1 MDVAKCSQLTREAP
15 ILFRQTLLVNESV
28 KVWHH
33 FTLCI
38 FLSSCGFFELDQHAI
53 VRAVA
58 TTTISTVK
66 PIPFHLYLKCIVLCW
81 DIVAKYIEHHE
92 RKKLV
97 LNLNDNYK
105 PSIPR
110 HLNLFYL
117 FTSIDW
123 LDQELE
129 VRHLD
134 PRCVSLWPQRK
145 ANKPAVDKNGRNGP
159 MNREV
164 GLWMSR
170 QLNLSKIGTRNHVEI
185 ILAGKFRN
193 GIVRRISRSTSKCV

>member
-1 MDVAKCSQLTREAP
+1 MFPTYQRGPNIVL
-15 ILFRQTLLVNESV
+15 RQTLLVNESV
-28 KVWHH
+28 KVWHQ

-38 FLSSCGFFELDQHAI
+38 FLSSRGFFELDQQAI

-58 TTTISTVK
+58 TTCDHTHMHSKTHPFP
-66 PIPFHLYLKCIVLCW
+66 PILKMHRFMLRYCCKIYWTPL
-81 DIVAKYIEHHE
+81 
-92 RKKLV
+92 KKKMV
-97 LNLNDNYK
+97 SKLNDNYK

-170 QLNLSKIGTRNHVEI
+170 HLNLSKLGTRNYVDMCW
-185 ILAGKFRN
+185 F
-193 GIVRRISRSTSKCV
+193 